1 MPRFNLSICAAAAM
15 LLQMTADTSACVAAD
30 GTYRAYVGTYTG
42 GKSEGIYTFEF
53 NAGTGSATK
62 AELAGKTENPSFV
75 AIHPGGQWLYTV
87 SEVSDFRGEKAG
99 AISAFAIDKASGK
112 LTLLN
117 QQSAKGTVTC
127 HLVVDKGGK
136 FVLAANYGSGS
147 VCSLPIDDDGSL
159 GEAGSFI
166 QHTGSSVNRQRQEGP
181 HAHSINLDAANRFA
195 VAADL
200 GVDKVFVYRFDSET
214 GKLTP
219 NDPPFAKVAPGS
231 GPRHFAFHPSGNY
244 GYVINEMLLTVTAFD
259 YDPAQG
265 TLQEI
270 QTITTLP
277 GPAERGYSTAEVVAH
292 PSGKFL
298 YGSNRGHHSIAMF
311 TIDQNTGR
319 LTAIG
324 HESTRGETPRNFAID
339 PTGTYLFAENQGT
352 DTVVVFRI
360 DQETGRLSATDT
372 VIEVPS
378 PVCLRFEATP

>member
-1 MPRFNLSICAAAAM
+1 MPRFHLPLSAATAILVLLTAAG
-15 LLQMTADTSACVAAD
+15 SVSVAAD

-75 AIHPGGQWLYTV
+75 AIHPGGKWLYAV

-99 AISAFAIDKASGK
+99 AISAFAIDKDSGK

-147 VCSLPIDDDGSL
+147 VCSLPIRDDGSL
-159 GEAGSFI
+159 GEAVSFI
-166 QHTGSSVNRQRQEGP
+166 QHTGSSVNKQRQEGP

-195 VAADL
+195 VVGDL
-200 GVDKVFVYRFDSET
+200 GLDKVLVYRFDPVS

-219 NDPPFAKVAPGS
+219 NDPPFTKVAPGA
-231 GPRHFAFHPSGNY
+231 GPRHFAFHPSGKF
-244 GYVINEMLLTVTAFD
+244 GYVINEIQLTVTAFD
-259 YDPAQG
+259 YDADQG

-277 GPAERGYSTAEVVAH
+277 GPVQPGFSTAEVVAH
-292 PSGKFL
+292 ASGKFL

-319 LTAIG
+319 LTAVG

-352 DTVVVFRI
+352 DTIVVFRI
-360 DQETGRLSATDT
+360 DPETGRLSATDT
-372 VIEVPS
+372 VIDVPS
-378 PVCLRFEATP
+378 PVCLRMMPTP